1 MKKLILISLFTTLA
15 ILTFSQTF
23 TVNFEFDKSQPND
36 KSIISLTELIKTNK
50 PKELN
55 LTGFADTVG
64 TVDYNKLLVQ
74 KRLDAVANALLKL
87 DETIKIEKINFGE
100 EKSTSNDS
108 KFRKVD
114 ISFPQTTYREKESN
128 YKKPQSFM
136 IDNMR
141 DTIIECSG
149 GTKIKIPHHTLII
162 KNTKSTPIGLVKLEI
177 TEYYAVHEMID
188 ANLSTQS
195 GNEILETG
203 GMLYMQA
210 TFNEKECVIKDN
222 SSIKIHFKEITE
234 SDSMQIFTG
243 NETENGIDWE
253 LINDSRKDD
262 LDEVSIEKSEQSYY
276 TIVEIMPTFMGGDK
290 TAFGNYMSSRL
301 NYPINAQEDGIQ
313 GTVYVSFVIDE
324 FGLIRNPK
332 ILRGVH
338 PSLDYEA
345 LRAIS
350 STPRWIPG
358 MQNGRPV
365 PVLITFP
372 VIFILEG
379 GLPVDVNNRITTI
392 SEYDTL
398 VQNDSVMQ
406 KFARIN
412 EFMSEFYH
420 RTNKLGWINC
430 DKYYP
435 YPNKSDIKILV
446 DTEYERYFAVFNRN
460 RSIMRPDSYNDKS
473 KIRGFNN
480 IPSNQKVQ
488 IIGIKVVNEETYFT
502 SFEAKP
508 TKDTYT
514 PTFEKIDKKEL
525 IDKMKKLGL

>member
-1 MKKLILISLFTTLA
+1 MKKLILISLFATLS

-23 TVNFEFDKSQPND
+23 TVNFEFDKSQPED
-36 KSIISLTELIKTNK
+36 KSINSLTEFIKTNNV
-50 PKELN
+50 KEVN

-64 TVDYNKLLVQ
+64 TIDYNKLLV
-74 KRLDAVANALLKL
+74 KRRLEAVADALLKI
-87 DETIKIEKINFGE
+87 DETIKIENINFGE
-100 EKSTSNDS
+100 EKSTSNDA

-114 ISFPQTTYREKESN
+114 ISFPQTTYREKEPN

-136 IDNMR
+136 IDTMR

-149 GTKIKIPHHTLII
+149 GTKIIIPKNTLIL
-162 KNTKSTPIGLVKLEI
+162 KNTKSAPQGQVKLEI

-210 TFNEKECVIKDN
+210 TYKEKECVIKDN

-234 SDSMQIFTG
+234 SDSMQVFTG

-253 LINDSRKDD
+253 LINDSGKDD
-262 LDEVSIEKSEQSYY
+262 LDEVLTEKSEQSYF
-276 TIVEIMPTFMGGDK
+276 IRVENMPTFMGGDII
-290 TAFGNYMSSRL
+290 AFYNYVKSRL
-301 NYPINAQEDGIQ
+301 SYPIIAQENGIE
-313 GTVYVSFVIDE
+313 GKVYVSFVIDE
-324 FGLIRNPK
+324 FGLIQNPK

-338 PSLDYEA
+338 PSLDFEA

-350 STPRWIPG
+350 STPRWTPG
-358 MQNGRPV
+358 TQNGRAV
-365 PVLITFP
+365 PVLINVDINF
-372 VIFILEG
+372 VLEG
-379 GLPVDVNNRITTI
+379 GLPVDENNRITTI

-412 EFMSEFYH
+412 EFMSEFYL

-430 DKYYP
+430 DKYYRYP
-435 YPNKSDIKILV
+435 YKSDIKILT
-446 DTEYERYFAVFNRN
+446 DTEYESYFAVFNRN
-460 RSIMRPDSYNDKS
+460 RSIMRPDSYNEKS

-480 IPSNQKVQ
+480 IPLYQKVL
-488 IIGIKVVNEETYFT
+488 ILGIKFTNEETYFT

-508 TKDTYT
+508 TKDTYI

>member
-1 MKKLILISLFTTLA
+1 MKKLILISLFATLS
-15 ILTFSQTF
+15 IITFSQTM
-23 TVNFEFDKSQPND
+23 TINFEFDKSQLDD
-36 KSIISLTELIKTNK
+36 KSITSLTELIKTNK
-50 PKELN
+50 PKEVN

-64 TVDYNKLLVQ
+64 TVDYNKLLV
-74 KRLDAVANALLKL
+74 KLRLDAVANALLKI
-87 DETIKIEKINFGE
+87 DETIKIERINFGE
-100 EKSTSNDS
+100 EKSTTNDS

-162 KNTKSTPIGLVKLEI
+162 KNTKSTPIGPVKLEI
-177 TEYYAVHEMID
+177 TEYYAVYEMID

-222 SSIKIHFKEITE
+222 SSIKIHFKEITQ
-234 SDSMQIFTG
+234 SDSMQVFTG

-253 LINDSRKDD
+253 LINDSDKDD
-262 LDEVSIEKSEQSYY
+262 LDEVLTEKSEQSYF
-276 TIVEIMPTFMGGDK
+276 ILVENMPTFKGGDK
-290 TAFGNYMSSRL
+290 NAFGNYMSSQL
-301 NYPINAQEDGIQ
+301 NYPIIAQEKGIE

-324 FGLIRNPK
+324 FGLIQNPK

-350 STPRWIPG
+350 STPRWTPG
-358 MQNGRPV
+358 TQNGRPV
-365 PVLITFP
+365 PVLMTFP
-372 VIFILEG
+372 VIFILD
-379 GLPVDVNNRITTI
+379 GLPVDENNRITTI

-412 EFMSEFYH
+412 EFMSEFYL

-430 DKYYP
+430 DKYYR
-435 YPNKSDIKILV
+435 YPNKSNIKILV
-446 DTEYERYFAVFNRN
+446 DTEYESYFAVFNRN
-460 RSIMRPDSYNDKS
+460 RSIMRPDSYNDKP
-473 KIRGFNN
+473 KIIGFNN
-480 IPSNQKVQ
+480 IPSHQKVL
-488 IIGIKVVNEETYFT
+488 ILGIKFTNEETYFT

-508 TKDTYT
+508 TKDIYT